1 MSGDVHDI
9 NLIHDLI
16 KSGYSIERI
25 NQMTGYT
32 ISYLTRNFKCF
43 YKKKEDSIFGYKDSA
58 YYFTE
63 DEMLS
68 EPVYTY
74 ESLSDS
80 EKAIY
85 DELADDD

>member
-43 YKKKEDSIFGYKDSA
+43 YKKKEDSIFGYKVGRI
-58 YYFTE
+58 T
-63 DEMLS
+63 L
-68 EPVYTY
+68 
-74 ESLSDS
+74 
-80 EKAIY
+80 
-85 DELADDD
+85 